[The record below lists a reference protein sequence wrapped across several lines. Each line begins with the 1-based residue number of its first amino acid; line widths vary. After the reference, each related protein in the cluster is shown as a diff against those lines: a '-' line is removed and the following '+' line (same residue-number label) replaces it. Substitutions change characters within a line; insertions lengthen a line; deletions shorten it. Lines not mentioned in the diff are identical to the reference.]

1 MARSLPRVSRRLLG
15 KRGVGNALL
24 TEALGHFQAGRLRDA
39 ERLCAEL
46 RTNEPA
52 NAEAWHLG
60 GVVAERLGNLN
71 LGAALVHKAVSLQ
84 PDNAEARRNLG
95 SLLARQGRI
104 AEALP
109 HFEVAARLL
118 PRDTQALNDLAR
130 ARNDLGD
137 VPGAIDAWRASLE
150 RSAKQPAIQFSLAIA
165 CQNLGRIEEA
175 AAAYHACIEL
185 EPARAEAWL
194 RLGHALSILC
204 RLDEAGACYREAAA
218 RGLADRA
225 KVMAI
230 ATLCPMET
238 SLAALEKRRAEMAEG
253 FVELGQQ
260 PVALRDPLGEIGLT
274 NFYLAYH
281 GRDNRALNE
290 AATRFYLASCPGLA
304 WQAPHLAKPRGEA
317 PRRPRIGFLSPFF
330 YSHSTG
336 KMLRGLIEQR
346 DTTRYEAILLRAGG
360 QDDTLW
366 RAMAAAAD
374 KTIDLPRN
382 LAAARTMIAAE
393 NLDLLLYTDIAADP
407 FTYFLAFSRLA
418 KVQAGTW
425 GHADTSGIPGID
437 HYISWREWEP
447 PGASSQYSE
456 RLVSMTHA
464 PTCFARPATAPKPID
479 RSELGI
485 DDGAAFY
492 FCPHNVVKFHPEFD
506 AILVDLLERDPRG
519 IIAIPD
525 GHVAAWTEVLNRRLA
540 EACGSNA
547 SRLRFIRRLPHA
559 EFLGLLEQ
567 ADALLDPLHFCGGI
581 TSLEAFAIGCPIVT
595 LPGHFMRGRMTYGFY
610 RRMRHLDLV
619 ASGPTDYVEIALRLA
634 HDRAW
639 REQQRAAIAA
649 KAAILFD
656 DVDAVR
662 EFEGVITG
670 LVTNAY
676 SAAAKT

>member
-1 MARSLPRVSRRLLG
+1 M
-15 KRGVGNALL
+15 GNALL

-39 ERLCAEL
+39 ERLCTEL
-46 RTNEPA
+46 RAEEPA

-118 PRDTQALNDLAR
+118 PKDTQALNDLAR
-130 ARNDLGD
+130 AHHDLGD
-137 VPGAIDAWRASLE
+137 APSAIDAWRASLE
-150 RSAKQPAIQFSLAIA
+150 RSAKQPAIQFSLAVA

-175 AAAYHACIEL
+175 AAAYRACVDL
-185 EPARAEAWL
+185 EPTRSEAWL

-204 RLDEAGACYREAAA
+204 RLDEALACYHEAAA
-218 RGLADRA
+218 RGLAARA
-225 KVMAI
+225 KVMEI
-230 ATLCPMET
+230 ATLCPMEA
-238 SLAALEKRRAEMAEG
+238 SLAALEKRRVEMAEG
-253 FVELGQQ
+253 FAELRRQ
-260 PVALRDPLGEIGLT
+260 PVTLRDPLGEIGLT

-281 GRDNRALNE
+281 GRDNRELSE
-290 AATRFYLASCPGLA
+290 AAASFYLASCPGLA
-304 WQAPHLAKPRGEA
+304 WQAPHLTKLRGET
-317 PRRPRIGFLSPFF
+317 PRPRIGFLSPFL

-346 DTTRYEAILLRAGG
+346 DAARYEAILLRAGG
-360 QDDTLW
+360 QDDSLW
-366 RAMAAAAD
+366 RSMAAAVD

-382 LAAARTMIAAE
+382 LAAARAMIAAE

-407 FTYFLAFSRLA
+407 FTYFLAFSQLA
-418 KVQAGTW
+418 KVQAATW

-437 HYISWREWEP
+437 CYISWREWEP
-447 PGASSQYSE
+447 PGAASQYSE
-456 RLVSMTHA
+456 RLVSMTHP
-464 PTCFARPATAPKPID
+464 PTCFAKPLTVPRPVS

-485 DDGAAFY
+485 DEGAPFY
-492 FCPHNVVKFHPEFD
+492 FCPHNMVKFHPEFD
-506 AILVDLLERDPRG
+506 DILADLLRRDPRC

-525 GHVAAWTEVLNRRLA
+525 GHVTAWTDVLKRRLS

-547 SRLRFIRRLPHA
+547 GRLRFIHRLPHA

-581 TSLEAFAIGCPIVT
+581 TSLEAFAVGCPIVT
-595 LPGHFMRGRMTYGFY
+595 LPGRFMRGRMTYGFY
-610 RRMRHLDLV
+610 RRMCHLDLV

-634 HDRAW
+634 HDPTW
-639 REQQRAAIAA
+639 REQQRSAIMA
-649 KAAILFD
+649 KSPILFD
-656 DVDAVR
+656 DVGAVR
-662 EFEGVITG
+662 EFEAVITG
-670 LVTNAY
+670 LVTDAY